1 MRTATVGLR
10 TRFSNPLGMT
20 SGQRIWTTMTLTK
33 TTSTYTSRKLEEP
46 GQNSNLQSNLKL
58 VRPLTCLICR
68 ERKSS
73 FYRQSGIT
81 NLQRSLTDLFGA
93 GSETSSSVLLF
104 TLLYMIKY
112 PEIQAKVHTEIDQT
126 LGGENR

>member
-1 MRTATVGLR
+1 MDDDDYDQDYIDIYLKKIGRT
-10 TRFSNPLGMT
+10 
-20 SGQRIWTTMTLTK
+20 
-33 TTSTYTSRKLEEP
+33 
-46 GQNSNLQSNLKL
+46 
-58 VRPLTCLICR
+58 R

-81 NLQRSLTDLFGA
+81 SLQRSLTDLFGA

-126 LGGENR
+126 LGGENRDDHNNRHISLSDRSAMPYT